1 VSDCP
6 HVLGHVLKDIVHAF
20 DFSSA
25 GWAVNH
31 QTQELI
37 LGASLN
43 PTSATSG
50 TWTTGT
56 LTFLMESTLHK
67 MSQSPHPQLSR
78 LSRAWRNET
87 FPILHPE
94 TGKILLEIE
103 RSASALFGILTS
115 GVQLTSFVD
124 DPDRGLLLWIARR
137 SLTKQ
142 TYPGLLDNTAAGGLE
157 TRFWDRPVE
166 AVIREAVEEASLDED
181 LVRRGLRGGGAISY
195 YHVKRPSEGCEAGPL
210 QPEVEYVYELRL
222 DSSTMPVPGDG
233 EVEGFYLWTVE
244 EVMRAL
250 REGEFKLNSAVA
262 VIAFLVRHGV
272 VTAENEAGYLEI
284 VSRLQRRL
292 EVGVWTL

>member
-1 VSDCP
+1 MSDCP
-6 HVLGHVLKDIVHAF
+6 HILGHVPNDIVHAF

-25 GWAVNH
+25 GWTVKH

-43 PTSATSG
+43 PTSTTSSG
-50 TWTTGT
+50 TWTTEK
-56 LTFLMESTLHK
+56 LTFLMESTLHR

-78 LSRAWRNET
+78 LSKAWRNET
-87 FPILHPE
+87 FPIRHPV

-115 GVQLTSFVD
+115 GVQLTCFVD

-157 TRFWDRPVE
+157 TRFWERPVE
-166 AVIREAVEEASLDED
+166 AVVREAVEEASLDED
-181 LVRRGLRGGGAISY
+181 LVRRGLRVGGAISY
-195 YHVKRPSEGCEAGPL
+195 YRVKRPSEGCEAGPL

-222 DSSTMPVPGDG
+222 DPSTMPVPGDG

-262 VIAFLVRHGV
+262 VIDFLVRHGV

-284 VSRLQRRL
+284 VSRLHRRL
-292 EVGVWTL
+292 EVGV